1 MDKNYY
7 DEDGKLCEARVR
19 KNLVLAELGK
29 PLDMPLAILNT
40 HCEFKKEWNKI
51 QNKWHGL
58 PPEVKAKKKEY
69 YQEYYQRPEVKAK
82 KKEYNQRP
90 EVKAKRKEYYQEYY
104 QRPEVKAKKK
114 EYNQRPEVKAK
125 QKEYYQKYYQRPEV
139 KAKKKEYRQK
149 PEVKAKQKE
158 YYQSNRE
165 EILNRLH
172 KRRTTHKN

>member
-69 YQEYYQRPEVKAK
+69 
-82 KKEYNQRP
+82 
-90 EVKAKRKEYYQEYY
+90 
-104 QRPEVKAKKK
+104 
-114 EYNQRPEVKAK
+114 
-125 QKEYYQKYYQRPEV
+125 
-139 KAKKKEYRQK
+139 RQK